1 MSISRRKF
9 LGGAAIGIPAI
20 VRQLPLYARTPSPEA
35 VKYVRFR
42 YGGSIGYG
50 RLEGTTVHE
59 LRGGLFANPNET
71 DKAYPLKDV
80 KLLTPCE
87 PSKVLAVGFN
97 YGSHLGNNPKP
108 THPELFFKST
118 TSLLEPEG
126 TIIIPPGTQDC
137 HYEGELVVVVGK
149 KAQRVS
155 VSEARDCIFG
165 VTCGN
170 DVSARDWQSN
180 DLQWW
185 RAKGSDTFAPMGPA
199 IARGINYNS
208 LQLTTRLNGQVKQ
221 QQTTADLIFN
231 VETILSYTSQYVTLF
246 PGDVIFTGTPG
257 QTSAMKPGDVAE
269 IEIEGVGILR
279 NKVG

>member
-9 LGGAAIGIPAI
+9 LGGVAVVIP
-20 VRQLPLYARTPSPEA
+20 VVSRRLPLYARTPSAEA
-35 VKYVRFR
+35 GKYVRFQHR
-42 YGGSIGYG
+42 GSTGYG
-50 RLEGTTVHE
+50 KLEGTTVHE
-59 LRGGLFANPNET
+59 LRGGLFANPSKT
-71 DKAYPLKDV
+71 GSAHPLKDV

-87 PSKVLAVGFN
+87 PSKVLAVGLN
-97 YGSHLGNNPKP
+97 YGSHIGNSPKP
-108 THPELFFKST
+108 THPELFFKSI

-137 HYEGELVVVVGK
+137 HYEGELVIVVGK
-149 KAQRVS
+149 KARRVS

-180 DLQWW
+180 DMQWW

-199 IARGINYNS
+199 IARGINYNN

-231 VETILSYTSQYVTLF
+231 VETIVSYTSQYVTLF